1 MGQALTMVLAG
12 PLQSYGLRARWTVR
26 DTATEPTKSAVVG
39 LLARCLGRES
49 DSDISALSSALFMGV
64 RVDREGYP
72 ADGLSH
78 DRSRWGLHH
87 GNSRCP
93 RSDHRNVQGLP
104 LRCPVHRRPDRPRGN
119 ARGLPQSL
127 APACRRALPRTTL
140 LRADRT
146 PGWQPHRSRRSG
158 GCAAASPCRHART
171 RAATDAPT
179 GCHRGAGGPR
189 RHRGRRFGPSRCPA
203 LSRDWEHADRM
214 VRETWIDL
222 VV

>member
-64 RVDREGYP
+64 RVDREGIPLTDYHTIG
-72 ADGLSH
+72 ADGGYITATRAVREATIETYRDYLC
-78 DRSRWGLHH
+78 DARFTVALTGPGEMLEACRKALLQPAAVPYLGRRSCVPTEHLL
-87 GNSRCP
+87 GNLIEA
-93 RSDHRNVQGLP
+93 DGVEDA
-104 LRCPVHRRPDRPRGN
+104 LRRAPVVTREHEPQPTRLRAVIEVREGPGDIEGAVSVRRDV
-119 ARGLPQSL
+119 LLSL
-127 APACRRALPRTTL
+127 AR
-140 LRADRT
+140 
-146 PGWQPHRSRRSG
+146 
-158 GCAAASPCRHART
+158 
-171 RAATDAPT
+171 
-179 GCHRGAGGPR
+179 
-189 RHRGRRFGPSRCPA
+189 
-203 LSRDWEHADRM
+203 WEHADRM